1 VVLAGLVT
9 AAGCRSTSPCNGG
22 TVLVTVTFDATTS
35 AADVLDVAVSV
46 DGGAPKTTSL
56 PHTAGDPK
64 GSVEID
70 FPNGTGY
77 PEGKR
82 LDVTVVARA
91 AGSVVGTATAN
102 VATLPS
108 GCGTVAVT
116 FGAPGT
122 DGGAGKG
129 GQAGTG
135 AGGKAG
141 KGGGGNGATGG
152 SAGSGGSVD
161 GGADGPTTGCT
172 SGSTRSCAADG
183 YLGNCAAGTETCAAG
198 KWSAC
203 TISPAAKDSCATKG
217 DDATC
222 NGTPN
227 EGCACLDV
235 DPARLCSAGG
245 ALGSCAKGMQTC
257 SGGKWGTCSI
267 APAAQ
272 DDCTIKG
279 DDSNCNGS
287 PNDGC
292 PCVNGDTQACGPAAI
307 GICKPGTATCTGGV
321 WGACVGAVNK
331 APRDCTSAA
340 DNDCDGL
347 PDNTID
353 VVCKC
358 GNATSQACG
367 AHPGNDGY
375 GPCTSGKQSC
385 VIAADKASSTWG
397 ACSGAVG
404 PAAADT
410 CVKGNDDNC
419 NGTANE
425 GCACLSTDLR
435 SCASAGALGNCAK
448 GTQTCSTAGQWGACS
463 VQPASADSCSV
474 KGDDATC
481 NGKANEGCPCVT
493 ADTQSCGPA
502 AVGIC
507 KPGTATCTNGV
518 WGACVGAVNK
528 GTRDCTSTADN
539 DCDGS
544 PDNTIDLVCTCTSGK
559 TQACG
564 AHPGKDGN
572 GPCKAG
578 TQTCVVAAD
587 KASSTWGACG
597 GSVGPAASD
606 TCVAGNDNNC
616 SGTANDG
623 CLCVNNVS
631 TRKCGYC
638 NDGSQTCVDGT
649 IGSYTT
655 CVGATGQPFTPL
667 TLENS
672 WTGAAF
678 GTASVA
684 AALDCSG
691 IVQLKGGMSTSGTN
705 TQAFTL
711 PAALRPAASLW
722 IPVDGYASAKVRIYV
737 PTTGAVNVY
746 AQGATT
752 DATQFTSLEGVSF
765 PVSSTGYTPLT
776 LQNGWTPYSGARA
789 PAVANVGGI
798 IRFQGA
804 ISGGTTTSVFTLPAG
819 MWPPTITYVTVDL
832 VSAAKGRLI
841 INTNGTVTVQAQN
854 LFSDAQGFTSLEGA
868 WFALSSSGYTP
879 LTLQNGWT
887 TYSSTRA
894 AAVSVSNGIVRFQ
907 GAIGTSG
914 TNLQPFTMP
923 GGFLPAASV
932 YTPIDL
938 CSANKG
944 RLEIEPDGSVYVE
957 PEGGTTTNATC
968 FTSLE
973 GVSFAQ

>member
-1 VVLAGLVT
+1 MVLAGLMT
-9 AAGCRSTSPCNGG
+9 AAGCRSTTPCNAG

-35 AADVLDVAVSV
+35 AADAIDVEVSV
-46 DGGAPKTTSL
+46 DGGAPKSTSL
-56 PHTAGDPK
+56 AHNAGDTK
-64 GSVEID
+64 GSIEVD
-70 FPNGTGY
+70 FPTGY

-82 LDVTVVARA
+82 LDVTVIARK
-91 AGSVVGTATAN
+91 AGSLLGTATAN

-108 GCGTVAVT
+108 GCGTVALSFGVT
-116 FGAPGT
+116 GP
-122 DGGAGKG
+122 DGGVGGKTGAG
-129 GQAGTG
+129 GQ
-135 AGGKAG
+135 GGKAG
-141 KGGGGNGATGG
+141 KGGVGGATGG
-152 SAGSGGSVD
+152 RD
-161 GGADGPTTGCT
+161 GGTTDAGGDGPIVGCT
-172 SGSTRSCAADG
+172 SGSTRSCGADG
-183 YLGNCAAGTETCAAG
+183 YLGNCASGTETCAG
-198 KWSAC
+198 GRWSAC
-203 TISPAAKDSCATKG
+203 SISPAAADSCATKG

-235 DPARLCSAGG
+235 DPARSCSVGG
-245 ALGSCAKGMQTC
+245 ALGACAKGTQAC
-257 SGGKWGTCSI
+257 AGGKWGACSI
-267 APAAQ
+267 APAAK
-272 DDCTIKG
+272 DDCTVKG

-292 PCVNGDTQACGPAAI
+292 PCVNGDTQACGPAAV
-307 GICKPGTATCTGGV
+307 GICKPGTATCASGA

-331 APRDCTSAA
+331 AARDCTSTA

-358 GNATSQACG
+358 GSATTQACS

-375 GPCTSGKQSC
+375 GPCTAGKQSC

-404 PAAADT
+404 PAAVDT

-425 GCACLSTDLR
+425 GCACVSTDAPR
-435 SCASAGALGNCAK
+435 SCAAAGALGNCAK

-463 VQPASADSCSV
+463 IQPASADSCSV

-493 ADTQSCGPA
+493 GDTQSCGPA

-528 GTRDCTSTADN
+528 GTRDCTSAADN

-587 KASSTWGACG
+587 KTSSSWGACS
-597 GSVGPAASD
+597 GSVGPAATD
-606 TCVAGNDNNC
+606 TCVQGNDNNC
-616 SGTANDG
+616 SGTPNDG
-623 CLCVNNVS
+623 CLCINS
-631 TRKCGYC
+631 ITTRKCGYC

-649 IGSYTT
+649 VGSYTA
-655 CVGATGQPFTPL
+655 CAGATGQAFTPL
-667 TLENS
+667 TLENG
-672 WTGAAF
+672 WTGGAF
-678 GTASVA
+678 STAKAA

-691 IVQLKGGMSTSGTN
+691 VVQLKGGISTTGTN
-705 TQAFTL
+705 LQAFTL
-711 PAALRPAASLW
+711 PSGLAPGVDVYL
-722 IPVDGYASAKVRIYV
+722 PVDGYAAAKLRLYITAAGVAYLYV
-737 PTTGAVNVY
+737 PSG
-746 AQGATT
+746 GSTT
-752 DATQFTSLEGVSF
+752 DATSFTSLEGVSF
-765 PVSSTGYTPLT
+765 PVASAKGYAALT
-776 LQNGWTPYSGARA
+776 LQNGWTTYSRA

-804 ISGGTTTSVFTLPAG
+804 LSGGTSTTLFTLPAA
-819 MWPPTITYVTVDL
+819 MSPPTTTYVTVDL
-832 VSAAKGRLI
+832 LNGARGRLVI
-841 INTNGTVTVQAQN
+841 GSSGVVTVGAQSA
-854 LFSDAQGFTSLEGA
+854 FSDAQGFTSLEGA

-879 LTLQNGWT
+879 LSLQNGWT
-887 TYSSTRA
+887 TYFSTRA
-894 AAVSVSNGIVRFQ
+894 PAISVSNGIVRFQ
-907 GAIGTSG
+907 GAMSTSM
-914 TNLQPFTMP
+914 TSLVPFALTV
-923 GGFLPAASV
+923 GVPASYV
-932 YTPIDL
+932 YTPVDL
-938 CSANKG
+938 CSATKG
-944 RLEIEPDGSVYVE
+944 RLDVAPDGSANIDA
-957 PEGGTTTNATC
+957 EGSVTTNATC